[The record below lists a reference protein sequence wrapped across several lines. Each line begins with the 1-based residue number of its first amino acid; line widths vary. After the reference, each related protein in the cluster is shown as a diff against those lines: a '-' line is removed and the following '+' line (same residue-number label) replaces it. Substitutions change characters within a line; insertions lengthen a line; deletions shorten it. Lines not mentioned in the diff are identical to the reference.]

1 MPRRRAA
8 ALPRI
13 NGCHHEGSHWDRYLG
28 ITAAMTQVPWLLS
41 LCQEKEVFD
50 IVAQEKGENPWNS
63 RKFVV
68 SLPPNKNANEREQTI
83 SKD

>member
-1 MPRRRAA
+1 MPVT
-8 ALPRI
+8 LES
-13 NGCHHEGSHWDRYLG
+13 CLSSHWDRYLG
-28 ITAAMTQVPWLLS
+28 ITAAMTQVSVPVATVS
-41 LCQEKEVFD
+41 VSRKEVFD

-68 SLPPNKNANEREQTI
+68 SLPPNKNVNEREQTI

>member
-1 MPRRRAA
+1 MIFQNLIAVF
-8 ALPRI
+8 
-13 NGCHHEGSHWDRYLG
+13 CHYDKLRVEYRNV
-28 ITAAMTQVPWLLS
+28 AMTQVPVPVATVPVATVS
-41 LCQEKEVFD
+41 VSRKEVFG

>member
-1 MPRRRAA
+1 MIGMSSDTQGLAPSCAQLA
-8 ALPRI
+8 EHS
-13 NGCHHEGSHWDRYLG
+13 GG
-28 ITAAMTQVPWLLS
+28 ISVS
-41 LCQEKEVFD
+41 RKEVFD